1 VPRLF
6 LESCCTRRM
15 LIMEYVQG
23 ISISETERL
32 KSEGYDLCLIARRG
46 AEIGL
51 RSALEFGFFHADPH
65 PGNLI
70 IMPGNVFGLLDYGM
84 MGSLSKS
91 YRERLGRMVY
101 NIVND
106 DEKRTARSLIG
117 LMESREAV
125 DASALETEVS
135 KIIQQYV
142 HIPLRDIHLGNV
154 LFQLIHILREHHL
167 RFPTHLIWLSKA
179 ITTVEDV
186 AHRLDPDFDMLS
198 YARPF
203 VRRFVLKNLN
213 PVRQVQEAFLTT
225 LDSLDLLRDLP
236 YDASVIMDQ
245 LKKGRVKIEF
255 EHIGLEPFKRT
266 LTDITNQLAITIIL
280 AAVLISSALVIV
292 AGVPPKIGEIPVMGI
307 AGFILA
313 GLLLISLILSMIF
326 RR

>member
-1 VPRLF
+1 
-6 LESCCTRRM
+6 M
-15 LIMEYVQG
+15 
-23 ISISETERL
+23 
-32 KSEGYDLCLIARRG
+32 
-46 AEIGL
+46 
-51 RSALEFGFFHADPH
+51 PH
-65 PGNLI
+65 
-70 IMPGNVFGLLDYGM
+70 
-84 MGSLSKS
+84 
-91 YRERLGRMVY
+91 
-101 NIVND
+101 
-106 DEKRTARSLIG
+106 
-117 LMESREAV
+117 
-125 DASALETEVS
+125 ALETEVS

-198 YARPF
+198 YARPY

-213 PVRQVQEAFLTT
+213 PLRQVQEAFLTT

-236 YDASVIMDQ
+236 YDAGVVLDQ

-266 LTDITNQLAITIIL
+266 LTDITNRLAITIIL